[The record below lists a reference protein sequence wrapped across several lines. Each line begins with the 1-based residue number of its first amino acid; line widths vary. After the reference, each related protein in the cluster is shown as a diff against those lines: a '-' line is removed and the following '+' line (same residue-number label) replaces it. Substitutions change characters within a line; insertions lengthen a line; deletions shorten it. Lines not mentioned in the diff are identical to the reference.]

1 MFECV
6 QSMFN
11 IEVISSPSASS
22 VSIFGIFF
30 CQNCARAKFLTN
42 SMPGKA
48 MRVKVA
54 ARDTCVPSDCGN
66 YVDSQNE

>member
-1 MFECV
+1 MHLLYFVVNLAFYE
-6 QSMFN
+6 
-11 IEVISSPSASS
+11 ISDN
-22 VSIFGIFF
+22 FF
-30 CQNCARAKFLTN
+30 CQNCARANFLTN